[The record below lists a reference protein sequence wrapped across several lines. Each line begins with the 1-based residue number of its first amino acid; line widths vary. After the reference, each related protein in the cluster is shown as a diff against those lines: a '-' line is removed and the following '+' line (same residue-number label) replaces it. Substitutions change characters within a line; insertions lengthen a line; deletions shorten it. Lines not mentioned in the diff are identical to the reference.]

1 MGATGWVCAINRII
15 PTIRKHIVSEQALA
29 GGNEYVGIEEPAP
42 FGVIIPALEIIEPGF
57 WDRLVA
63 TRAILNPAPSGGFPP
78 PGQIHN
84 DSQRNLNVVNQ

>member
-57 WDRLVA
+57 IYTLLAAEANLPLIKAYCLGRNGSL
-63 TRAILNPAPSGGFPP
+63 FP
-78 PGQIHN
+78 
-84 DSQRNLNVVNQ
+84 